1 MTLRRKTLVIIG
13 ATLLGLLVAFFLLTR
28 FTLLRRFA
36 GFEEQQTKQNLLR
49 VSTAL
54 DNEIAQLST
63 ITHDDAFWDST
74 YDFVQH
80 PNSTFLHSSFP
91 LGVFNELRI
100 DLAIF
105 LNSSNQVVFERLMRQ
120 DVESSFAP
128 GMEQALLRPGLLV
141 GRREDESRNPVSGII
156 LLPDGPM
163 LVAASPIM
171 KSTGEGPPRGTLILG
186 RRLNANQVHRL
197 SLLTHLDLRVF
208 AANAPHPPGDFRV
221 AQGFLSRLEPTLI
234 KRLDAANIAGYQLI
248 QGIDGQPA
256 VILGI
261 RMPRSIHAEATRT
274 EIFLMGS
281 AVVVGLVFGLVTVFL
296 LEEQVLSRLIRLGK
310 NVAEIGVRGDF
321 SARVAESGH
330 DELSDLSH
338 MINRMLSDLER
349 VETETRNNEE
359 RYRAYITHSTEG
371 IWRCELQQ
379 PLSISLPPEQQI
391 EHLLRNLYFAEC
403 NDTLAR
409 LHGFASAPQMEGLP
423 LRDLFDINQPKNLA
437 LTQEFLRAGYL
448 VFDGESVKI
457 GADGHTRYFLNNVSG
472 VVANGFL
479 VRVWGSQREITEQRR
494 LEAQLR
500 QAQKMEAIGRLAGG
514 VAHDFNNLLSVI
526 HGYTELLLRRFRK
539 ADPGRREAE
548 QVLTATE
555 RAAALTQQLL
565 AFGRKQVLV
574 PRVLDLNSVVKDM
587 DHMLRRLIRE
597 DIGLIIR
604 TDPELWLVRADPAQM
619 EQVIINLAVNA
630 SDAMPHGGL
639 VTLETRN
646 IQLDRAVSRQDPAL
660 RPGRYVLLSVTDVG
674 IGMDPETKARIFEPF
689 FTTKELSKGTGL
701 GLATVYGIVQQSGGH
716 ISVYSELGKGST
728 FNVYLPRAEG
738 KLEAARVPAILEAP
752 PKGVGTI
759 LLVEDDA
766 AVRGLAR
773 EVLQEQGYTVLPAAN
788 GEEALQI
795 VETHQGR
802 IDLLMTDVIM
812 PGMAGDELVEH
823 LRLQLPDLK
832 VVFVSGYAS
841 DAIPKIMPDE
851 HTAFLQK
858 PFPVEDLV
866 RKVYQMTARAAAA
879 KANHVQM

>member
-13 ATLLGLLVAFFLLTR
+13 ATLLGLLLAFFLLTR

-36 GFEEQQTKQNLLR
+36 DFEEQQTKQSLLR

-80 PNSTFLHSSFP
+80 PNPAFLHSNFP
-91 LGVFNELRI
+91 LGLLNELRI

-105 LNSSNQVVFERLMRQ
+105 LNSSNQVVFERLTRQ
-120 DVESSFAP
+120 DVETSFP
-128 GMEQALLRPGLLV
+128 PSTEQALLRPGLLV
-141 GRREDESRNPVSGII
+141 GRREDERSNPVSGII
-156 LLPDGPM
+156 LLPDDPM

-171 KSTGEGPPRGTLILG
+171 KSTGGGPRGTLILG

-197 SLLTHLDLRVF
+197 SLLTHLDLRVYG
-208 AANAPHPPGDFRV
+208 ANEPLPPPDFRV
-221 AQGFLSRLEPTLI
+221 AQSVLSRLEPVFV

-256 VILGI
+256 IILGI
-261 RMPRSIHAEATRT
+261 RTPRRIHAEGTRT
-274 EIFLMGS
+274 EIYLMSS
-281 AVVVGLVFGLVTVFL
+281 AVVVGLVFGLVTLFL
-296 LEEQVLSRLIRLGK
+296 LEEQVLSRLIRLGR
-310 NVAEIGVRGDF
+310 NVAEIGARGDL
-321 SARVAESGH
+321 SARVAENGH
-330 DELSDLSH
+330 DELSGLSH

-349 VETETRNNEE
+349 VEKETRSNEE

-379 PLSISLPPEQQI
+379 PLSILLPAEQQI
-391 EHLLRNLYFAEC
+391 EHLIRNLYFAEC

-409 LHGFASAPQMEGLP
+409 LYGFTSAEQMEGLP
-423 LRDLFDINQPKNLA
+423 LRDLFDFNQPKNLA
-437 LTQEFLRAGYL
+437 LTQEFLRTGYL
-448 VFDGESVKI
+448 LFDGESVKI
-457 GADGHTRYFLNNVSG
+457 GPEGHTRYFLNNVSG

-539 ADPGRREAE
+539 TDPGRREAE

-604 TDPELWLVRADPAQM
+604 TDLELWLVRADPAQM

-646 IQLDRAVSRQDPAL
+646 IQLDRTVSLQDPAL

-689 FTTKELSKGTGL
+689 FTTKEFTKGTGL

-716 ISVYSELGKGST
+716 ISVHSELGKGST

-738 KLEAARVPAILEAP
+738 KLEAARAPENLEAP
-752 PKGVGTI
+752 PRGSGTI
-759 LLVEDDA
+759 LLVEDDP

-773 EVLQEQGYTVLPAAN
+773 EVLREQGYTVLTAAN
-788 GEEALQI
+788 GEEALQV
-795 VETHQGR
+795 VETHPGR

-823 LRLQLPDLK
+823 LRLRIPDLK

-866 RKVYQMTARAAAA
+866 RKVYEMTVHATAA
-879 KANHVQM
+879 KANHV

>member
-1 MTLRRKTLVIIG
+1 VTLRRKTLVIIG
-13 ATLLGLLVAFFLLTR
+13 ATLLGLLLAFFLLTR
-28 FTLLRRFA
+28 FTLLRHFA
-36 GFEEQQTKQNLLR
+36 DFEEQQTKQSLLR

-54 DNEIAQLST
+54 DNEVAQLST
-63 ITHDDAFWDST
+63 ITHDDAFWDSA

-80 PNSTFLHSSFP
+80 PNSAFLHSNFP
-91 LGVFNELRI
+91 RQLFNELRI

-120 DVESSFAP
+120 DVETSFPP
-128 GMEQALLRPGLLV
+128 GTQPALFRPGLLI
-141 GRREDESRNPVSGII
+141 GRRENETSTPVSGII

-171 KSTGEGPPRGTLILG
+171 KSTGEGPSRGTLILG
-186 RRLNANQVHRL
+186 RWLNANQVHRL
-197 SLLTHLDLRVF
+197 SLLTHLDLLVYG
-208 AANAPHPPGDFRV
+208 ANQPSRPPDFRV
-221 AQGFLSRLEPTLI
+221 AQSILSRLEPVLV
-234 KRLDAANIAGYQLI
+234 KRLDADNIAGYQLV

-256 VILGI
+256 IILGI
-261 RMPRSIHAEATRT
+261 RSPRRIHAEGIRT
-274 EIFLMGS
+274 EIYLMAS
-281 AVVVGLVFGLVTVFL
+281 AAVVGLVFGLVTLFL
-296 LEEQVLSRLIRLGK
+296 LEEQVLSRLIRLGR
-310 NVAEIGVRGDF
+310 NVADIGARGDF
-321 SARVAESGH
+321 SARVAENGH
-330 DELSDLSH
+330 DELSGLSR

-349 VETETRNNEE
+349 VEKETRSNEE

-379 PLSISLPPEQQI
+379 PLSISLAREQQI
-391 EHLLRNLYFAEC
+391 EHLGRNLYFAEC

-409 LHGFASAPQMEGLP
+409 LHGFSSAQQMEGLP
-423 LRDLFDINQPKNLA
+423 LRDLFDINQPKNLDLA
-437 LTQEFLRAGYL
+437 QEFLRAGYL

-457 GADGHTRYFLNNVSG
+457 GPDGHTRYFLNNVSG

-539 ADPGRREAE
+539 TDPGRREAE

-574 PRVLDLNSVVKDM
+574 PRVLDLNNVVKDM

-604 TDPELWLVRADPAQM
+604 TEPELWLVRADPAQM

-646 IQLDRAVSRQDPAL
+646 IHLDGVSRQDPTL

-674 IGMDPETKARIFEPF
+674 IGMDPETRARIFEPF
-689 FTTKELSKGTGL
+689 FTTKELTKGTGL

-716 ISVYSELGKGST
+716 IFVHSQLGKGST

-738 KLEAARVPAILEAP
+738 KLETARAAENLEAP
-752 PKGVGTI
+752 PRGSGTI

-773 EVLQEQGYTVLPAAN
+773 EVLHEQGYTVLTAAN
-788 GEEALQI
+788 GEEALQV

-823 LRLQLPDLK
+823 VRLRIPDLK

-866 RKVYQMTARAAAA
+866 RKVYEMTVRATAA
-879 KANHVQM
+879 KANHVQT